1 MTKVFTRAPTSV
13 VITDT
18 DGRTLDSTTPLPVN
32 PAESGTA
39 NFTTGQVAIL
49 VTVVQ
54 IAAANATRRAILIKN
69 ADAANIL
76 YVGSASVTTAT
87 GHKIGAGEAA
97 VLPIVGAI
105 YGIGSGNLTAT
116 FFECYD

>member
-1 MTKVFTRAPTSV
+1 MAVFTRNPISAVLTDENGYKVTSA
-13 VITDT
+13 
-18 DGRTLDSTTPLPVN
+18 TPIPVN

-69 ADAANIL
+69 ADATNIL
-76 YVGSASVTTAT
+76 YVGSAAVTTAT

-105 YGIGSGNLTAT
+105 YGIGSGSLTAT
-116 FFECYD
+116 YFECYD